1 MVHMKGKIHPANDRT
16 NDPRMK
22 GKKALYFCWLLIF
35 VIHCCCVSGQNASDS
50 IRREL
55 AGAGNDDVARRV
67 RLLNELADLLTKD
80 STNEAL
86 EYAHEAYLLT
96 LDNKMPDQKGK
107 ALFNLAS
114 CYLYND
120 FYDQALQ
127 YAYDALKIFDTLQM
141 KEEVA
146 DTYALLGWI
155 YYDAEDLDL
164 TLRYHQKAYDL
175 FRQMGNAAKCNTLL
189 NAFGLVYEQK
199 NENKKAQDYFNQ
211 ALSGALRQKDN
222 HLLAAIYNNL
232 GICENSNANYPA
244 AINYFRAALDVPG
257 NFREDPLVSAET
269 INQMAYSYLKLH
281 QYPHSA
287 ALLDSARILIDHST
301 SNTKKEKLLDNF
313 SIYSRLNEAQG
324 DYRHALE
331 NLRQSIDIRDS
342 LLSKGKTNALL
353 NLTLKQ
359 ETQQKEDQINALSA
373 EKQLRSLQVKALIVG
388 IALILIIG
396 LLIIGRLR
404 VHQRKEKEIAGIRQ
418 ALIAKELENAV
429 LEKEALE
436 NKLEFKNAEMKNY
449 ALFISQRNEFVRN
462 FIEQLSVMEKTT
474 SPDTAARLA
483 KLIHQFRYDLEIN
496 KDTEEFNVNVDAAY
510 KDFFYNL
517 LNRFPDLTEN
527 ERRLC
532 AQIRLNLSIK
542 EIASLNNI
550 SIKSAEMARY
560 RLRKQFNLQQGDSL
574 NDFLKNF

>member
-1 MVHMKGKIHPANDRT
+1 MVHMKGK
-16 NDPRMK
+16 K
-22 GKKALYFCWLLIF
+22 VLYFCWLLIF
-35 VIHCCCVSGQNASDS
+35 VIHFCRVSGQNASDS

-55 AGAGNDDVARRV
+55 AKAGDDDVARRV
-67 RLLNELADLLTKD
+67 HLLNLLADLLNKD
-80 STNEAL
+80 STNQAL

-96 LDNKMPDQKGK
+96 LDNKIPDQKGK

-114 CYLYND
+114 GYLYND

-155 YYDAEDLDL
+155 YYDAQDLDL
-164 TLRYHQKAYDL
+164 TLRYHHKAFDL
-175 FRQMGNAAKCNTLL
+175 FRQLGNAEKCNTLL

-199 NENKKAQDYFNQ
+199 GENKKAQDYFKQ
-211 ALSGALRQKDN
+211 ALSGALHQKDS

-244 AINYFRAALDVPG
+244 AIDYFRAALNVPG

-281 QYPHSA
+281 QYPRSA
-287 ALLDSARILIDHST
+287 ALLDSARVLIDHST

-324 DYRHALE
+324 DYRQALD

-342 LLSKGKTNALL
+342 LLSAGKTNALL
-353 NLTLKQ
+353 SLTLKQ
-359 ETQQKEDQINALSA
+359 ETQQKEDQINTLSA
-373 EKQLRSLQVKALIVG
+373 EKQLRSLQLKALIVG
-388 IALILIIG
+388 IGLILIIG
-396 LLIIGRLR
+396 VLIIGRLR

-436 NKLEFKNAEMKNY
+436 SKLEFKHAEMKNY
-449 ALFISQRNEFVRN
+449 ALFISQRNEFVRH
-462 FIEQLSVMEKTT
+462 FIEQLSVIEKTT
-474 SPDTAARLA
+474 SPDTASRLA
-483 KLIHQFRYDLEIN
+483 KLIHQFQYDLEIN

-517 LNRFPDLTEN
+517 LNRYPDLTEN

-532 AQIRLNLSIK
+532 AQVRLNLSIK

-550 SIKSAEMARY
+550 SVKSAEMARY